1 MTNFVESF
9 KNSTRKTRKDLNRK
23 LMYLRIKDKNFTIIS
38 NDCWG
43 GEVYKDLG
51 LEYTT
56 PFVGIR
62 LFAPCYIKLL
72 KNIKEY
78 IESPLTWTDVS
89 RYNSVNQEREKR
101 FFPIGLLRDD
111 VEIHFFHE
119 ASEAQ
124 AQEKWNRRAKRI
136 NWDNL
141 FIKFAGDKDL
151 CNEQLIEEFDK
162 LDFPHKICLTAK
174 EYSQLKSTIFVKN
187 YVINGATMYD
197 ISRKD
202 FDVAGWLNK
211 EGGQFST
218 VQRLIN
224 KLI

>member
-62 LFAPCYIKLL
+62 LFAHCYIKFL

-78 IESPLTWTDVS
+78 IESPLTRTNVS
-89 RYNSVNQEREKR
+89 RYNSVNQE
-101 FFPIGLLRDD
+101 
-111 VEIHFFHE
+111 
-119 ASEAQ
+119 
-124 AQEKWNRRAKRI
+124 
-136 NWDNL
+136 
-141 FIKFAGDKDL
+141 
-151 CNEQLIEEFDK
+151 
-162 LDFPHKICLTAK
+162 
-174 EYSQLKSTIFVKN
+174 
-187 YVINGATMYD
+187 
-197 ISRKD
+197 
-202 FDVAGWLNK
+202 
-211 EGGQFST
+211 
-218 VQRLIN
+218 
-224 KLI
+224 

>member
-1 MTNFVESF
+1 M
-9 KNSTRKTRKDLNRK
+9 
-23 LMYLRIKDKNFTIIS
+23 
-38 NDCWG
+38 
-43 GEVYKDLG
+43 
-51 LEYTT
+51 
-56 PFVGIR
+56 
-62 LFAPCYIKLL
+62 
-72 KNIKEY
+72 
-78 IESPLTWTDVS
+78 
-89 RYNSVNQEREKR
+89 
-101 FFPIGLLRDD
+101 GLLRDD

-151 CNEQLIEEFDK
+151 CNQQLIEEFDK

-174 EYSQLKSTIFVKN
+174 EYSQLKSTVFVKN